1 MRAIVQRVSHASVK
15 VENEF
20 VGKIKQ
26 GLLVLIGFELSDN
39 TADVQWVINKIV
51 NMRLFDDQNQKMNL
65 SLKDVD
71 GELLIVSQFTLHAST
86 KKGNR
91 PSFVKSAP
99 ADYAVNL
106 YNQCIDNAKTM
117 MHENKIKT
125 GIFGAVMDVDLC
137 NKGPVTITID
147 SKNKE

>member
-1 MRAIVQRVSHASVK
+1 MRVILQSVNKASVYVDNQQFSSIK
-15 VENEF
+15 KGILILLGIEDNDGVEDINWM
-20 VGKIKQ
+20 VKKICNLRIFNDIK
-26 GLLVLIGFELSDN
+26 GVMNKSVIDINGEILV
-39 TADVQWVINKIV
+39 
-51 NMRLFDDQNQKMNL
+51 
-65 SLKDVD
+65 
-71 GELLIVSQFTLHAST
+71 VSQFTLHAST

-125 GIFGAVMDVDLC
+125 GIFGAMMDVDLC

>member
-1 MRAIVQRVSHASVK
+1 MKAIIQLVNYATVK
-15 VENEF
+15 VENEY
-20 VGKIKQ
+20 VGKIKE
-26 GLLVLIGFELSDN
+26 GLLVLIGFELSD
-39 TADVQWVINKIV
+39 DKKDIQWVINKIV

-71 GELLIVSQFTLHAST
+71 GELLLVSQFTLHAST

-106 YNQCIDNAKTM
+106 YNQCIDYTKTM

-125 GIFGAVMDVDLC
+125 GIFGAMMDVDLC
-137 NKGPVTITID
+137 NKGPVTIMID